1 MKELSTLELRGHI
14 ERLYSRLKPLTVQD
28 GVYKPLDDFWGNG
41 TPNGQDG
48 GFCYSDEQGYHYGV
62 NERGKLITNVVT
74 RSLEEISY
82 HVMSSDILN
91 MAGIYEAKNR
101 IEGQDFRR
109 LWFKKILEY
118 WSAIGEKYVRMA
130 EQKLQQALAK
140 APFVD

>member
-1 MKELSTLELRGHI
+1 MKGLSTLELRNYI
-14 ERLYSRLKPLTVQD
+14 EKLYSLLKPLTIQE

-48 GFCYSDEQGYHYGV
+48 SFCYSDERGYHYGI
-62 NERGKLITNVVT
+62 NERGKLITDVVT
-74 RSLEEISY
+74 QSLEEISY

-118 WSAIGEKYVRMA
+118 WSIIGEAYVGIA
-130 EQKLQQALAK
+130 EHKLQQTLEK
-140 APFVD
+140 APFND

>member
-1 MKELSTLELRGHI
+1 MKELSTLELKDHI
-14 ERLYSRLKPLTVQD
+14 ERLYFRLKPLTVQD
-28 GVYKPLDDFWGNG
+28 GVYKPLDDFWGSEM
-41 TPNGQDG
+41 PKRQDG
-48 GFCYSDEQGYHYGV
+48 SLCYSDEQGYHYGV
-62 NERGKLITNVVT
+62 NERGKLITDVVT

-82 HVMSSDILN
+82 HIMSSDILN
-91 MAGIYEAKNR
+91 MAGNYEAKNR

-118 WSAIGEKYVRMA
+118 WSVIGEAYVRMA